1 MATLDRYYDFF
12 NKTYGKAKAD
22 AFMDAIG
29 TGDTHTFNAWREYLQ
44 GDAGRDA
51 KGNAID
57 SRMEKAGLGNTGHI
71 YDAMGALKAEYD
83 QRAMRKKEDAAKKQ
97 VDDAL
102 AFAKTQAQLRNRRED
117 AYYKNAQEA
126 YGNNLAARNQ
136 MLRQARRMQ
145 DAPLVS
151 KRMMQQGTDQAARN
165 ALALAKS
172 GGRAGPSMAV
182 AANRNAEMGT
192 QAAQQ
197 GSIMGMQE
205 RQGRQQMLLNAL
217 QAARQGDLA
226 SAQMSQASS
235 LGQSAQGLQAG
246 TMGLTPGMQQQAM
259 QQQMQ
264 NQLNMQLLQNEQQ
277 EKRDRDNAFVD
288 MIPNL
293 INGTTQA
300 VGSIVGGV
308 AKSDERVK
316 KNIHKEDARVDDFL
330 RQLVPSSFEYKRPE
344 QGVYAAPAGTNLGV
358 MAQDVERSQI
368 GREMVMDTP
377 EGKVIDKDKM
387 LAASLASNARLN
399 ERLDKLESMFGE
411 GRIIEPKVTFGEG
424 RIIEPKVT
432 FGDIQMEQA
441 KAKDD
446 LLAEM
451 LGTGKGRGAMR
462 NYLKGG
468 K

>member
-1 MATLDRYYDFF
+1 MATLDQYYDFF
-12 NKTYGKAKAD
+12 NKTYGKEQAD
-22 AFMDAIG
+22 AFMGALR
-29 TGDTHTFNAWREYLQ
+29 TGDRNALNAWRNPLQ
-44 GDAGRDA
+44 DGQRDA
-51 KGNAID
+51 QGNAID
-57 SRMEKAGLGNTGHI
+57 ARMEKAGLGNTGHI
-71 YDAMGALKAEYD
+71 YDQWVALKGQLEQNEMA
-83 QRAMRKKEDAAKKQ
+83 KKEAAAKGQ
-97 VDDAL
+97 IDDAL
-102 AFAKTQAQLRNRRED
+102 SFAKTQAQLRNRRED

-136 MLRQARRMQ
+136 MLRQARQMQ
-145 DAPLVS
+145 NAPLVS
-151 KRMMQQGTDQAARN
+151 ERMMQQGTDQAARN

-182 AANRNAEMGT
+182 ATNRNAEMGT

-205 RQGRQQMLLNAL
+205 QQGRQQMLLNAL

-259 QQQMQ
+259 QQQMAHNIDMQ
-264 NQLNMQLLQNEQQ
+264 QMQFENQKELGTEGKLL
-277 EKRDRDNAFVD
+277 D
-288 MIPNL
+288 MIPSL

-377 EGKVIDKDKM
+377 EGKVIDKYKM

-399 ERLDKLESMFGE
+399 ERLDKLVSMFGE